1 MSICSFF
8 TLRLF
13 TLSWRKR
20 TWAVR
25 ILYAALSALFGVLD
39 PKRNPGTG
47 ERVYLNG
54 TIITYILSKTLRGVL
69 RRDDVGRAS
78 GRTFSGKLPNVAT
91 CARSVGFYGFAIVAC
106 PKKTYTSHNR
116 GNNIISFYRPQRHDD
131 DSTDA
136 QDLEE
141 VVYWIMF
148 HSCFSFLFS
157 VQAWNGV
164 TRLEHT
170 NTPVRPYARKRI
182 RYHDRSMF
190 VNIKN

>member
-106 PKKTYTSHNR
+106 PKKPINRIIAETTSFR
-116 GNNIISFYRPQRHDD
+116 FIVRSA
-131 DSTDA
+131 T
-136 QDLEE
+136 
-141 VVYWIMF
+141 MT
-148 HSCFSFLFS
+148 
-157 VQAWNGV
+157 
-164 TRLEHT
+164 TRRMPRTWRRWYIE
-170 NTPVRPYARKRI
+170 
-182 RYHDRSMF
+182 
-190 VNIKN
+190 